1 MLSAISCSMILKDSI
16 NLLGSNSIRPIA
28 NDSFDYEKTRW
39 NLNVL
44 PLHTSI
50 LAMSLAFL

>member
-28 NDSFDYEKTRW
+28 NDFFDYEETRW